1 MTDWYTYHSISRQVV
16 EDLERLRPQLVV
28 GFIIPIN
35 FGGVPRVN
43 ADFLVTEQASY
54 TDDFRNEAW
63 GKGYKVIVWTVNE
76 EEQLRVYIQDDVNGL
91 ITDQPGLGIAAQT
104 DIANDEGLSGR
115 LIDMVTRSSS
125 F

>member
-1 MTDWYTYHSISRQVV
+1 MV
-16 EDLERLRPQLVV
+16 EDLERLRPELVV

-54 TDDFRNEAW
+54 DRRFPQRGLGEGLQGHRLDGRTS
-63 GKGYKVIVWTVNE
+63 
-76 EEQLRVYIQDDVNGL
+76 EEQLRIYIQDDVNGL